1 MNKTEI
7 LNRLDIPE
15 FYKGFIPSLKV
26 NGKPEALGL
35 CPFHDDHDPSLSVN
49 AEKGVAIVEG
59 INFIKRHT
67 RPSKNVGKGGIVEKE
82 GPVAIGKIGLLTPD
96 ASKLTHAKIIK
107 QGDEKNRVCT
117 TTNEPLGRK

>member
-1 MNKTEI
+1 MHKKIKARRAVEKPHIKKDDQVVI
-7 LNRLDIPE
+7 LSGDD
-15 FYKGFIPSLKV
+15 KGKKGRV
-26 NGKPEALGL
+26 
-35 CPFHDDHDPSLSVN
+35 LSVN

-96 ASKLTHAKIIK
+96 GSKLTHAKIIK